1 MTFDNILQ
9 AINLLTIVKT
19 GLLILIGLFTVFL
32 FIVYLKINSLSKI
45 VTQDNSTG
53 LKIII
58 FVLIVL
64 SLSLFLMALV
74 IL

>member
-9 AINLLTIVKT
+9 AINLLSIVKT
-19 GLLILIGLFTVFL
+19 GVLILIGLFTVFL
-32 FIVYLKINSLSKI
+32 FIVYLKINALSKI

-58 FVLIVL
+58 FILIIL

>member
-9 AINLLTIVKT
+9 AINLLFIIKIGV
-19 GLLILIGLFTVFL
+19 LILIGLFAIFL

-45 VTQDNSTG
+45 VTQDSSTA

-58 FVLIVL
+58 FILITL
-64 SLSLFLMALV
+64 SLSLFLIALV

>member
-9 AINLLTIVKT
+9 AINLLTIIKT
-19 GLLILIGLFTVFL
+19 GVLILIGLFTVFL